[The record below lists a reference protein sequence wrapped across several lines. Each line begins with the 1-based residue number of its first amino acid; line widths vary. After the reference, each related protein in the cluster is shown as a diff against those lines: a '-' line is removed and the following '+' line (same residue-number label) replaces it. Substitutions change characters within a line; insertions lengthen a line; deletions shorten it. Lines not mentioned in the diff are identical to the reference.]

1 LEDKQQLRVN
11 LELKINE
18 TFDQFKLTMKNY
30 EELNEDRQ
38 RQFFDLKE
46 KDEKS
51 AKDIDKQMKIIQ
63 TLNVIRIC
71 YVKSRLS

>member
-1 LEDKQQLRVN
+1 MEDKQQLRVN

-38 RQFFDLKE
+38 RQFSDLKD

-63 TLNVIRIC
+63 TLNVN
-71 YVKSRLS
+71 

>member
-51 AKDIDKQMKIIQ
+51 AKDTDKQMKIIQ
-63 TLNVIRIC
+63 TLNVN
-71 YVKSRLS
+71 

>member
-1 LEDKQQLRVN
+1 MEDKQQLRVN

-51 AKDIDKQMKIIQ
+51 AKDTDKQMKIIQ
-63 TLNVIRIC
+63 TLNVN
-71 YVKSRLS
+71 

>member
-38 RQFFDLKE
+38 RQFFELKE

-63 TLNVIRIC
+63 TLNVN
-71 YVKSRLS
+71 

>member
-63 TLNVIRIC
+63 TLNVN
-71 YVKSRLS
+71 

>member
-1 LEDKQQLRVN
+1 MCMNLEDKQQLRVN

-38 RQFFDLKE
+38 RQFSDLKD

-63 TLNVIRIC
+63 TLNVN
-71 YVKSRLS
+71 

>member
-1 LEDKQQLRVN
+1 M
-11 LELKINE
+11 KINE

-38 RQFFDLKE
+38 RQFIDLKE
-46 KDEKS
+46 RDEKS

-63 TLNVIRIC
+63 TLNVMC
-71 YVKSRLS
+71 F